1 MRPIF
6 LGKLALFTAQRTIL
20 SGKRPEKEKKEKSFG
35 TPLFRAI
42 PRDDKSHVMLYN
54 VGF

>member
-20 SGKRPEKEKKEKSFG
+20 SGKRPEKEKREKREIFRKSF
-35 TPLFRAI
+35 
-42 PRDDKSHVMLYN
+42 V
-54 VGF
+54 